1 MFDIEIE
8 KTVKARIYSILII
21 GLIISPIVYSIT
33 QMSSS
38 SGFSRILNI
47 FNSRNGR
54 LLVLSTA
61 GLAVGA
67 GVYLFTRRTNTDNA
81 ATEATQTGTAN
92 SENKS
97 NNDKDEDK
105 DDDDDED
112 EESEEEGGED
122 IATTNIPE
130 ARTDQLGFMVRS
142 PIRTSSSM
150 TRPQVVALVS
160 LFANTVVCYVF
171 AIMAALEARREL
183 PHFAIPVAWTGV
195 GALVGILV
203 QFFRRRNNITNIPH
217 QQTLPTQ
224 EVEEEEEEEEKDSV
238 SDDAQA
244 TSSSNEMIQSAQASK
259 IVPTPSSKSS
269 HPTPTTTSSTTHIIK
284 TPVVSSTAPIRRL
297 EFTTT
302 SSSATTAAGAASTAE
317 RMLKFPGGSPAASPY
332 RSGRGGGGDDDEPQP
347 PSAGGGGGRTAD
359 TTQKKGTGK
368 R

>member
-130 ARTDQLGFMVRS
+130 ARTDQLGLMVRS

-224 EVEEEEEEEEKDSV
+224 EVEEEEEEEKDSV